1 MKRILFA
8 LSILVFV
15 STSAFSQSGTKN
27 VQGQISDDGGP
38 LPNATIKAKGTTIGT
53 VTDNDGNYQLD
64 IPAEADTLVF
74 SFLGY
79 TTQEIAVGN
88 QTIINVVMVIESTEL
103 EEMIVV
109 GYGVQNKKVVTGAIE
124 SVSAE
129 EITATPILR
138 AELALQ
144 GRTPGVQV
152 TNLSGQPGEAPT
164 VRIRGTGTTGNST
177 PLYVVD
183 GLVVSNIDYLNPGD
197 IESMDVLKDA
207 ASAAIYGAR
216 AANGVVLI
224 TTKSGAEGEMR
235 VQYSM
240 YYGIQNVAKKIDMLN
255 SEQYMALM
263 NEGANNAGLTAP
275 FNLNEIQPHDTDWQE
290 ALFEKNASIA
300 NHQVSV
306 YGGSD
311 KSKFASSLSYF
322 SQEGIIGGK
331 KSQFERMTARMNNEH
346 KVNKVFNFGNN
357 LAYTH
362 IKSRGVASNSSF
374 NGPFS
379 SALNMDPLTPV
390 FQTDPDK
397 LAQSPYSTEP
407 VVYDASGRAYG
418 ISEYVGAEVVN
429 PLALLEIQN
438 AETRVDRLVGN
449 VYAELVPIENLKFKT
464 SFGIDLAY
472 NTNDSF
478 QPLFFLNG
486 AQLNDNTT
494 SVSKNIQR
502 YITWQWENTLAYSKT
517 IDDHSITGLLGMTAS
532 EFNYED
538 LSGFNAGVP
547 TNDPDNVYLNQAT
560 DTLWR
565 ANGGAAHSS
574 IYSLFARGT
583 YSYKD
588 KYSFT
593 GIIRRDGSSKF
604 GANRRFGVFPSLGA
618 AWVLSDEAFMS
629 NLGPVN
635 FLKMRASWGI
645 NGNQE
650 IGDYRFVSV
659 IDNTRGYTFSN
670 GRVIGA
676 SPAYVENADIQWEES
691 RQIGIGIDMRAFQN
705 RLSATLDFYQKDTEN
720 LLEIAGIPGHVGN
733 APPVS
738 NVGSIQNKG
747 VELGLSWRNSTG
759 EVNYSFGGNV
769 TYNKNKIT
777 NIANDFIAGASW
789 AIAGQV
795 TRNEENQP
803 IAYFWGFKSAG
814 VFQNQGE
821 VFQHINASGDL
832 LQPNAVAGDVIFQ
845 DLNKDGVINAD
856 DRERIGNPTPE
867 WTLGFDAA
875 ADYKGFDISMLFTA
889 ALGHDIFNGM
899 QRQDLRYTNR
909 PTSILGRWN
918 GEGTSNSQPRY
929 TWVDTNN
936 NYRVSDLYIEDGSYI
951 RLKNIQ
957 IGYNLSAPILAKV
970 GANAWRFYLSAEN
983 LLTITGYSGADPE
996 IGALSSFDIGIDRAI
1011 YPQARTFRFGTT
1023 VTF

>member
-1 MKRILFA
+1 MKRFLFILSLIVCANA
-8 LSILVFV
+8 L
-15 STSAFSQSGTKN
+15 AFSQSGTKN
-27 VQGQISDDGGP
+27 VQGQIKDDGGI
-38 LPNATIKAKGTTIGT
+38 LPNATIKVKGTTVGT
-53 VTDNDGNYQLD
+53 VSDGDGNYQIQL
-64 IPAEADTLVF
+64 PADSDTLLF

-79 TTQEIAVGN
+79 KTQEIAVGN
-88 QTIINVVMVIESTEL
+88 QTIINVTMIIESTEL
-103 EEMIVV
+103 EEMVVV
-109 GYGVQNKKVVTGAIE
+109 GYGVQSKKVTTGAIE
-124 SVSAE
+124 SVSAD
-129 EITATPILR
+129 EIVATPILR

-164 VRIRGTGTTGNST
+164 VRIRGTGTTGNSN

-183 GLVVSNIDYLNPGD
+183 GLVVTNIDYLNPGD

-224 TTKSGAEGEMR
+224 TTKSGTEGEMR

-240 YYGIQNVAKKIDMLN
+240 YYGVQNVAKKIDMLN
-255 SEQYMALM
+255 SDQYMSLM
-263 NEGANNAGLTAP
+263 NEGAENANLTAP
-275 FNLNEIQPHDTDWQE
+275 FDLNEIQAHDTDWQD
-290 ALFEKNASIA
+290 ALFEKNAA
-300 NHQVSV
+300 MTNHQVSV
-306 YGGSD
+306 FGGSD
-311 KSKFASSLSYF
+311 KSTFASSLSYF
-322 SQEGIIGGK
+322 SQEGIIGGE

-346 KVNKVFNFGNN
+346 KVNSVFNFGNN

-362 IKSRGVASNSSF
+362 ITSRGIASNSSF
-374 NGPFS
+374 NGAFS
-379 SALNMDPLTPV
+379 SALNLDPLTPV
-390 FQTDPDK
+390 LETNPDK

-407 VVYDASGRAYG
+407 VVYDGAGRAYG

-429 PLALLEIQN
+429 PLALLEISN

-449 VYAELVPIENLKFKT
+449 VYGELVPIENLKIRS

-472 NTNDSF
+472 NMSDSF
-478 QPLFFLNG
+478 RPLFFLNG
-486 AQLNDNTT
+486 AQLNDNKT
-494 SVSKNIQR
+494 SVSKSIQR
-502 YITWQWENTLAYSKT
+502 YMTWQWENTIAYSKK
-517 IDDHSITGLLGMTAS
+517 INDHNITGLLGMTAS
-532 EFNYED
+532 EFNFED

-547 TNDPDNVYLNQAT
+547 TTDPDNVYLNQAT
-560 DTLWR
+560 DTVWT
-565 ANGGAAHSS
+565 ANGGAAHSAL
-574 IYSLFARGT
+574 YSVFARGT

-593 GIIRRDGSSKF
+593 GIVRRDGSSKF
-604 GANRRFGVFPSLGA
+604 GSNKRYGVFPSLGA
-618 AWVLSDEAFMS
+618 AWVLSDESFMA

-650 IGDYRFVSV
+650 IGDYRFVST
-659 IDNTRGYTFSN
+659 IDKSRGYTFSN
-670 GRVIGA
+670 GRVIGS
-676 SPAYVENADIQWEES
+676 SPSYVENGDIQWEES
-691 RQIGIGIDMRAFQN
+691 KQIGIGIDMRAFQN
-705 RLSATLDFYQKDTEN
+705 RLSATLDFYKKDTEN
-720 LLEIAGIPGHVGN
+720 LLEIAGIPGHIGN

-747 VELGLSWRNSTG
+747 VELGLNWRNSKG
-759 EVNYSFGGNV
+759 ELNYSVGANV

-777 NIANDFIAGASW
+777 NIENDFIAGASW

-795 TRNEENQP
+795 TRNVENQP
-803 IAYFWGFKSAG
+803 IAYFWGYKTEG

-821 VFQHINASGDL
+821 VFRHINSSGDL
-832 LQPNAVAGDVIFQ
+832 LQPNAVPGDVIFK
-845 DLNKDGVINAD
+845 DTNNDGVINAD

-867 WTLGFDAA
+867 WTLGFDAS
-875 ADYKGFDISMLFTA
+875 ADYKGFDISILFIG

-909 PTSILGRWN
+909 STAILGRWN
-918 GEGTSNSQPRY
+918 GEGTSNSVPRY
-929 TWVDTNN
+929 TWVDANN
-936 NYRVSDLYIEDGSYI
+936 NYRVSDLYIEDGSYL

-957 IGYNLSAPILAKV
+957 IGYNLSAPVLKKL
-970 GANAWRFYLSAEN
+970 GANAWRFYVSAEN
-983 LLTITGYSGADPE
+983 LVTITGYSGADPE
-996 IGALSSFDIGIDRAI
+996 IGAQSSFDIGIDRAI